1 MINIAYS
8 TNVLFTSEY
17 SLIEPLIQW
26 LVWILIRLINS
37 RHFVPQN
44 SRSLF
49 TVCIYDFYDLHFNFY
64 PLGIR
69 IAWSSQMI
77 ERKTN
82 RKNERTVGDCIQ
94 IEKYELTEN
103 GISSWILSTGRNRE
117 WWSINVN
124 VLSRSTE
131 TDTKIKWYLKEYSS
145 LNIRGHGVTT
155 FHCMSTNNNRWGI
168 RFVLF
173 VIWQQ

>member
-1 MINIAYS
+1 MTSLNFNS
-8 TNVLFTSEY
+8 TDKQSTFCATKQQVSLYCLYLRFLWSSLQFLPVGNSH
-17 SLIEPLIQW
+17 SLILTNDRTKNEQKKW
-26 LVWILIRLINS
+26 KNS
-37 RHFVPQN
+37 R
-44 SRSLF
+44 
-49 TVCIYDFYDLHFNFY
+49 
-64 PLGIR
+64 
-69 IAWSSQMI
+69 WSW
-77 ERKTN
+77 T
-82 RKNERTVGDCIQ
+82 DCIQ